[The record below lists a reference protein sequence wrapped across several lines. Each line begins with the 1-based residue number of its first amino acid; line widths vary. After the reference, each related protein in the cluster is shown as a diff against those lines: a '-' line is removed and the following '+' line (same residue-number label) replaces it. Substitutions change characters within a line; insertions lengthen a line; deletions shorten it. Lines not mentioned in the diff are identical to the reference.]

1 MTGEK
6 AVVYVHGRGGRAEDA
21 ERFEH
26 IFPGCLVTGFD
37 YSSDTPWDAER
48 EFPPFF
54 ESLSDR
60 YGPVILIAESI
71 GAYFSILSLKG
82 CKIGKALLI
91 SPVTDM
97 ERLILSMLKAAGE
110 DEEDLRRKKEIPTS
124 FGETLSWE
132 YLSYARRH
140 PPGRIAPT
148 EILYGENDAMVPY
161 GDVESYA
168 LRADAGITVM
178 KGGEHW
184 FHTDEQLRFEEE
196 WIRKICGT

>member
-1 MTGEK
+1 
-6 AVVYVHGRGGRAEDA
+6 
-21 ERFEH
+21 
-26 IFPGCLVTGFD
+26 
-37 YSSDTPWDAER
+37 
-48 EFPPFF
+48 
-54 ESLSDR
+54 
-60 YGPVILIAESI
+60 
-71 GAYFSILSLKG
+71 
-82 CKIGKALLI
+82 
-91 SPVTDM
+91 M

-184 FHTDEQLRFEEE
+184 FHTDEQLRFEED